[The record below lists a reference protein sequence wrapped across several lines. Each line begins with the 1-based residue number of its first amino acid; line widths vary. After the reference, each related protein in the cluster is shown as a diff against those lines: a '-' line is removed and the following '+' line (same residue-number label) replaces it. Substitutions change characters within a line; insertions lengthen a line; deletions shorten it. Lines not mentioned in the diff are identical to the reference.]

1 MTKPPIHAPPALQ
14 RSGYAL
20 PGLKLPGVS
29 PSPLGAAPAVWL
41 LQGEAGAHVPAGVL
55 LMQVLQPLTA
65 ASACGTRLQLAQAS
79 LRVLVYSRRDGSLLR
94 VKDGPGAAGLPLQP
108 HHRFG
113 LPCWDS
119 G

>member
-1 MTKPPIHAPPALQ
+1 MTMLSTIPALQ

-41 LQGEAGAHVPAGVL
+41 LQGNAGTHVPVGVL

-65 ASACGTRLQLAQAS
+65 ASTGSAQLQLAKPS
-79 LRVLVYSRRDGSLLR
+79 LRVLVYCRRDGSLLR
-94 VKDGPGAAGLPLQP
+94 VKDAPGAASSPLQP
-108 HHRFG
+108 HPRFG